1 MIRVEKFNKS
11 LRGYNPAEV
20 NQFIDQVISKVEGMI
35 TEIEKK
41 DREIRALEESLEHYE
56 NMEDTLHKAII
67 MSEET
72 ANNRLRMA
80 KQEADIIIEDAKKNA
95 NRIVNEALVRAEKTE
110 YEANL
115 LRRNINIFK
124 RRLKA
129 IIEAQLE
136 AIDEI
141 DKVEL

>member
-1 MIRVEKFNKS
+1 MEKFNKS